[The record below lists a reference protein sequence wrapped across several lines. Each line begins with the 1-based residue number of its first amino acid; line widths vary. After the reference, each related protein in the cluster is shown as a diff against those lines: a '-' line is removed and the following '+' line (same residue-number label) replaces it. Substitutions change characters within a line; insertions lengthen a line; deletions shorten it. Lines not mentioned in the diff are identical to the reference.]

1 MVFRKFF
8 KFRKIKFSYLFFFN
22 YNNLIF
28 LPKNYILHLF
38 FIIILFI
45 SNLFIL
51 FNLVLFLPEND
62 EQYLNEEL

>member
-1 MVFRKFF
+1 MVFRNFF
-8 KFRKIKFSYLFFFN
+8 KFRKIKFSYLFF
-22 YNNLIF
+22 LITIISIF

-38 FIIILFI
+38 LIIILFI